1 MFNDMHLTS
10 DLRKPRQLNGIDFN
24 EKGQLELLNHLTY
37 QSNFDHFVKTE
48 IHKSDSSS
56 FKINNGSFDSG
67 DAEFLFNFIRH
78 LKPNKIIEVGCGM
91 STMIIQGA
99 IKFNEKEKNGMC
111 SHVCIE
117 PYEQPWLEN
126 FLNIKLIR
134 EKVENIDLNLFQD
147 LKSGDLLF
155 IDSSHIIRPQGDVL
169 FEYLSIIPSLQKGV
183 YIHVHDIFSPRDY
196 LDDWIKDQVRFW
208 NEQYLLEALLT
219 GSGKFEVVAALNLL
233 KHKYYDN
240 LRKVCPYLTVD
251 REPGSFYFRIK

>member
-10 DLRKPRQLNGIDFN
+10 DLRIPRLLPGIDFN
-24 EKGQLELLNHLTY
+24 EKAQLELLKYLTY
-37 QSNFDHFVKTE
+37 QSDFNHFVKID
-48 IHKSDSSS
+48 IHKSDFFS

-78 LKPNKIIEVGCGM
+78 VKPSKIIEIGCGM
-91 STMIIQGA
+91 STKIIQGA
-99 IKFNEKEKNGMC
+99 IKFNQKDKDGIC
-111 SHVCIE
+111 SHICIE
-117 PYEQPWLEN
+117 PYELPWLDN
-126 FLNIKLIR
+126 FSKIELIR
-134 EKVENIDLNLFQD
+134 DKVENIDLNLFKD

-169 FEYLSIIPSLQKGV
+169 YEYLQIIPSLQKGV
-183 YIHVHDIFSPRDY
+183 YVHVHDIFSPRDY
-196 LDDWIKDQVRFW
+196 LDAWIKDQVRFW

-219 GSGKFEVVAALNLL
+219 ESGKFEVVAALNLL

-240 LRKVCPYLTVD
+240 LRKVCPYLTAD